1 MRATGYQVIEG
12 VCGSCAH
19 WVQSPGNPAV
29 GACWEKSEEALLVRA
44 SEAVCDRDLYQ
55 KGATLQQS
63 LLGYS
68 AYSA

>member
-1 MRATGYQVIEG
+1 MPLALTSR

-29 GACWEKSEEALLVRA
+29 GACWAKAEEGLLVRA
-44 SEAVCDRDLYQ
+44 SEAVCDRGLYW

-68 AYSA
+68 A